1 MGYRFFFDV
10 CKFFVWDVDFED
22 LGFNICWVDKFGVK
36 EENLLFYELNVDFQF
51 FKFLVDELEV

>member
-36 EENLLFYELNVDFQF
+36 EENLLFYELNVDF
-51 FKFLVDELEV
+51 